1 MTTLTAILATIKRQF
16 LARIGK
22 RYHNTDRAL

>member
-1 MTTLTAILATIKRQF
+1 MTTLVAILATIKRQV
-16 LARIGK
+16 LALIGK